1 MTRGRARCGSGCRAC
16 PASGGGCWSG
26 RSRRNR
32 RASTRRQQPA
42 TSGVGADIIARFI
55 AQHRDATAMLQRL
68 DEQRAAQAIMTSPF
82 IGVMTYSVLDG
93 WRLIFAHDR
102 RHIEQ
107 ARRVMSSQDFPGGSP
122 ETSTNRHRRP
132 WAAWNDEATS
142 SDGR

>member
-1 MTRGRARCGSGCRAC
+1 MTRSRARSGSGCRAC
-16 PASGGGCWSG
+16 PASGGGCSSG

-32 RASTRRQQPA
+32 RASTRRHKAQPA

-82 IGVMTYSVLDG
+82 IGVITYSVLDG

-107 ARRVMSSQDFPGGSP
+107 ARRVMSPQDFP
-122 ETSTNRHRRP
+122 R
-132 WAAWNDEATS
+132 
-142 SDGR
+142 